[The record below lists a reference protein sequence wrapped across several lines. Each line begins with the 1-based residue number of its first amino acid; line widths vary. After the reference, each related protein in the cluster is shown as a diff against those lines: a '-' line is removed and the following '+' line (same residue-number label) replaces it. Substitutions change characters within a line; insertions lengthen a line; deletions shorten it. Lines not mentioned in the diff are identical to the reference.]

1 MDIGI
6 SSARRFIP
14 FLRNILCVSVCNEKN
29 TLGLLAQ
36 GMVVMDF
43 KDSLAIISNQF
54 VYFLR
59 KIDSGPESYITN
71 YTESTNSSI
80 GLNNKYNVVMSTS
93 FNMDICI
100 CSI

>member
-36 GMVVMDF
+36 GMVVMDSN
-43 KDSLAIISNQF
+43 DSLAITSYQF

-80 GLNNKYNVVMSTS
+80 FSA
-93 FNMDICI
+93 
-100 CSI
+100 

>member
-80 GLNNKYNVVMSTS
+80 YWA
-93 FNMDICI
+93 
-100 CSI
+100 

>member
-43 KDSLAIISNQF
+43 KDSLAYYYSNQF

-59 KIDSGPESYITN
+59 
-71 YTESTNSSI
+71 
-80 GLNNKYNVVMSTS
+80 LNNKYNVVMSTS

>member
-1 MDIGI
+1 M
-6 SSARRFIP
+6 
-14 FLRNILCVSVCNEKN
+14 KN

-93 FNMDICI
+93 FNMDIYI

>member
-14 FLRNILCVSVCNEKN
+14 FLRNILCVFVCNEKN

-80 GLNNKYNVVMSTS
+80 YWA
-93 FNMDICI
+93 
-100 CSI
+100 

>member
-43 KDSLAIISNQF
+43 KDSLAYYYSNQF

-80 GLNNKYNVVMSTS
+80 FSA
-93 FNMDICI
+93 
-100 CSI
+100 

>member
-6 SSARRFIP
+6 SSARRFIHP
-14 FLRNILCVSVCNEKN
+14 LRNILCVPVCNEKN

-43 KDSLAIISNQF
+43 NDSLAITSNQF

-59 KIDSGPESYITN
+59 KMYDGPESYSSN
-71 YTESTNSSI
+71 YTESTK
-80 GLNNKYNVVMSTS
+80 L
-93 FNMDICI
+93 F
-100 CSI
+100 

>member
-14 FLRNILCVSVCNEKN
+14 FLRNILSVFVCNEKN
-29 TLGLLAQ
+29 THGLLAQ

-43 KDSLAIISNQF
+43 NDSLAITSNQF

-59 KIDSGPESYITN
+59 KMYDGPESYSSN
-71 YTESTNSSI
+71 YTESTK
-80 GLNNKYNVVMSTS
+80 L
-93 FNMDICI
+93 F
-100 CSI
+100 